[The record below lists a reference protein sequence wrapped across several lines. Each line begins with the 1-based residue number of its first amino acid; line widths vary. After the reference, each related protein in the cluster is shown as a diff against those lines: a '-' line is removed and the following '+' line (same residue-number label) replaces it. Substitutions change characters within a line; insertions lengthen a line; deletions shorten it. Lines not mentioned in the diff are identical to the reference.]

1 MIAMTTRSG
10 QTIRVAENRVEH
22 WEARGYVRAD
32 QPTAEEKAPA
42 KKAAKK
48 APTKRAAKKSS
59 SKK

>member
-1 MIAMTTRSG
+1 MTTRSG

-32 QPTAEEKAPA
+32 QPASEEKAPA
-42 KKAAKK
+42 KKPAKK
-48 APTKRAAKKSS
+48 APAKKPAKKSS